1 MKQDDFRDFFH
12 LREKRPD
19 KITTQYVIIPDSFSI
34 DDLKI
39 SSGKT
44 KKGGYKMISRDAVR
58 ILMLSPLYFRLNA
71 RQRLNLV
78 REYCLAMNSFSLTT
92 EKKT

>member
-1 MKQDDFRDFFH
+1 
-12 LREKRPD
+12 
-19 KITTQYVIIPDSFSI
+19 
-34 DDLKI
+34 
-39 SSGKT
+39 
-44 KKGGYKMISRDAVR
+44 MISRDAVR
-58 ILMLSPLYFRLNA
+58 ILMLSPLYFHLNP